1 MNNRVKEIFTAIQP
15 FSKEAYMK
23 KEFLPEYFELEKK
36 LVNLTFND
44 IHAEKV
50 NLRIRDVEN
59 HLEKLNDECGH
70 PADAELEEVKEGCK
84 FISNAIKSECSG
96 QAGENKAFRSL
107 ETMRCKNKIIKNVE
121 LCRGS
126 HRTEI
131 DAIVFTEKAIF
142 IIEVKNPHRDI
153 YIDER
158 GNYYRIGNT
167 IHLESNIGEK
177 MNEKTFLL
185 KEALKSE
192 GIEDNIVSLVVFTN
206 SSINVDSRY
215 EFIKICF
222 LSTLP
227 HIIENYCS
235 SDHFTDYDIDRMIVC
250 VNKAECKEAYPPKM
264 DFTQFKL
271 NFATLMSKLEE
282 ASEQRSEDNPEN
294 VSETIAEKSVK
305 TTIPIT
311 GNNFALKNLP
321 VFDVI
326 YKAVGALAVFIL
338 GFVTAKYIGKKCEE
352 VLYE

>member
-1 MNNRVKEIFTAIQP
+1 MNNRVKEIITAIQP

-23 KEFLPEYFELEKK
+23 KELLPEYFELEKK

-44 IHAEKV
+44 IHAEKG
-50 NLRIRDVEN
+50 NLRIWDVEN

-70 PADAELEEVKEGCK
+70 PADTELEEFKEGCK

-121 LCRGS
+121 LSRGN

-131 DAIVFTEKAIF
+131 DALVFTEKAIF

-158 GNYYRIGNT
+158 GNYCRVGNT

-192 GIEDNIVSLVVFTN
+192 GIEDNNIVSLVVFTN
-206 SSINVDSRY
+206 SIISVDNRY
-215 EFIKICF
+215 EFIKISF

-235 SDHFTDYDIDRMIVC
+235 NNQFTDYDIDRMIVC
-250 VNKAECKEAYPPKM
+250 VKKAECKEAYPPKF

-282 ASEQRSEDNPEN
+282 ASEKRSEDNPEN
-294 VSETIAEKSVK
+294 VSETIAKKSVK
-305 TTIPIT
+305 ATIPIT
-311 GNNFALKNLP
+311 GNNFASKNLP

-326 YKAVGALAVFIL
+326 YKAVGALAVFVL
-338 GFVTAKYIGKKCEE
+338 GFATAKYICKK
-352 VLYE
+352 L